1 MKVVAKAKAASIK
14 TTAPPKDSDD
24 DSSDDSGA
32 SGCLKFVLSRTT
44 EKISKSVFNNEI
56 IMCNCSVI
64 IMLLMCGMFSG
75 QCHDW

>member
-44 EKISKSVFNNEI
+44 EKISKSV
-56 IMCNCSVI
+56 
-64 IMLLMCGMFSG
+64 
-75 QCHDW
+75 